1 MPAPGQR
8 QSGEGRLSFLIVLA
22 LFGAGVFV
30 AVKIV
35 PVRIDAYQFRET
47 LRDEARYAS
56 VHPND
61 RDVRERI
68 LDKAQALDIP
78 LQPDGLDISRTKTEV
93 IIKASYEKPVDL
105 KLTTF
110 TYRFSAEQRAPLF

>member
-1 MPAPGQR
+1 
-8 QSGEGRLSFLIVLA
+8 LIVLA
-22 LFGAGVFV
+22 LFAAGVFV

-35 PVRIDAYQFRET
+35 PVRIDAYQFREA

-61 RDVRERI
+61 RDVRDRI
-68 LDKAQALDIP
+68 LDKAQALGIP
-78 LQPDGLDISRTKTEV
+78 LTPEALDIRRTKTEV
-93 IIKASYEKPVDL
+93 IISARYEKPVNL
-105 KLTTF
+105 KLTTY